1 MIAGHAFPAAPRIML
16 VDDHPIVRRGVRDIL
31 RDAFP
36 GAIIEEVSFGA
47 DAIMLL
53 LRHARWDVV
62 ILDLSLPD
70 GSGMDVLERIR
81 QLKAGLPVLILSMHS
96 AVQFAARALRAGAAG
111 YLTKDA
117 ADTELVVAVTCV
129 VNGSTYLPA
138 SLHPTTV
145 RDRGRDR
152 ASAPAHARLS
162 KRELQ
167 VLLAI
172 AQGKTVGDIARE
184 LLLRNKTVSTYRT
197 RLLVKMDMKTNADI
211 TSYVM
216 QHRLMH

>member
-1 MIAGHAFPAAPRIML
+1 MIAAHAFPSAPHIML

-31 RDAFP
+31 TDAFP
-36 GAIIEEVSFGA
+36 GAIVEEVSFGA
-47 DAIMLL
+47 DAILL
-53 LRHARWDVV
+53 LLQRRRWDVV

-81 QLKAGLPVLILSMHS
+81 QLRTGLPVLILSMHS
-96 AVQFAARALRAGAAG
+96 ADQFAARAISAGAAG

-117 ADTELVVAVTCV
+117 ADTELVVAVTHV
-129 VNGSTYLPA
+129 VNGRTYLPP
-138 SLHPTTV
+138 LPEPIV
-145 RDRGRDR
+145 PRDLE
-152 ASAPAHARLS
+152 SAPAHACLS
-162 KRELQ
+162 RRELQ

-197 RLLVKMDMKTNADI
+197 RLLEKMEMKSNADI
-211 TSYVM
+211 TKYVM
-216 QHRLMH
+216 QHKLMH

>member
-1 MIAGHAFPAAPRIML
+1 MIAAQAFPSAPHIML

-36 GAIIEEVSFGA
+36 AAIIEEVSFGA
-47 DAIMLL
+47 DAILL
-53 LRHARWDVV
+53 LLQHTRWDLV

-96 AVQFAARALRAGAAG
+96 ADQFAARALKAGAAG

-117 ADTELVVAVTCV
+117 ADTELVVAVTRV

-138 SLHPTTV
+138 PAAAEDPAH
-145 RDRGRDR
+145 
-152 ASAPAHARLS
+152 APAHACLS
-162 KRELQ
+162 QRELQ

-211 TSYVM
+211 TRYVM